1 MIVDQ
6 ILRFKG
12 ANVVN
17 VNPEASLVEA
27 ARQLKSGQF
36 GVLVITDD
44 DSRITGIISERDIVN
59 AVAERSLDA
68 LALRVSDVMT
78 RKVVTCSRRDTVKNV
93 MEIMTQR
100 KIRHVPVTDDDDRL
114 SGIVSIRDVVDAHL
128 AQIQLESDAMR
139 QMITG
144 R

>member
-1 MIVDQ
+1 M
-6 ILRFKG
+6 
-12 ANVVN
+12 
-17 VNPEASLVEA
+17 
-27 ARQLKSGQF
+27 
-36 GVLVITDD
+36 LVITDD